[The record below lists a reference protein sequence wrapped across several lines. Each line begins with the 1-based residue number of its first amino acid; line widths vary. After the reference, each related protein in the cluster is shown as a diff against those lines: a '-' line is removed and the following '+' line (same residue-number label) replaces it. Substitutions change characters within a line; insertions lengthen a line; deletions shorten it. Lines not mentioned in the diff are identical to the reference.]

1 MNARGVDLTTGSIWR
16 HLIAFSL
23 PMLAGS
29 FLQTSYSLINAVW
42 VGKFLGN
49 EALAAVT
56 VCFPPFF
63 LMMAVANGLSMA
75 ASVLISQAYG
85 AKDDTGVTVIVNTAT
100 VLTVIMSLICLVAG
114 HAGAEPLL
122 KLMGTTPD
130 VLPLAVP
137 YLRLMSFSVPAMFG
151 LFLLTA
157 LLRGVGDSK
166 TPLWFQTGSVVATI
180 FLDPVLIFGLAGAPR
195 MGLNGTI
202 IATLVTQIAALA
214 GLIWYLR
221 WKRHLAMPDRGCLR
235 PDVAVGW
242 RILKIGVPSMVQ
254 QGLVSIGMIFLV
266 GLVNGFGKNVT
277 AAFGAGMRID
287 QLAFM
292 PALTIGT
299 AISNIAGQNIGARL
313 FDRVEQAFRAGVV
326 LSLFF
331 GGLAAVIARF
341 MPELVIRGF
350 LSDPASIEIGCE
362 YLRIISI
369 GYLMFSVMFVSN
381 GVINGAGDT
390 MATTFFSLIGLW
402 IFRLP
407 LAICLSRA
415 WHHQSGIWWAMVI
428 SFGIA
433 MIVSVCYYKSGRWM
447 RVLENNGTEPR
458 IGADEHR

>member
-1 MNARGVDLTTGSIWR
+1 MTRGVDLTSGSIWR

-63 LMMAVANGLSMA
+63 LMMAVANGLGMA
-75 ASVLISQAYG
+75 SSVLVSQAYG
-85 AKDDTGVTVIVNTAT
+85 AKDDAGVTVIVNAGTA
-100 VLTVIMSLICLVAG
+100 LTFFLSLACLVAG

-151 LFLLTA
+151 LFLLTS
-157 LLRGVGDSK
+157 LLRGVGDSI
-166 TPLWFQTGSVVATI
+166 TPLWFQTGAVVATI

-195 MGLNGTI
+195 LGLNGTI
-202 IATLVTQIAALA
+202 IATLVTQIAALVA
-214 GLIWYLR
+214 LIWYLR
-221 WKRHLAMPDRGCLR
+221 RKRHLAMPGRGCLR
-235 PDVAVGW
+235 PDTAVGW
-242 RILKIGVPSMVQ
+242 RILKVGVPSMVQ
-254 QGLVSIGMIFLV
+254 QGLVSIGMIFMI
-266 GLVNGFGKNVT
+266 GLVNGFGKDVT
-277 AAFGAGMRID
+277 AAFGAGTRID

-313 FDRVEQAFRAGVV
+313 FDRVEQAFRAGVM
-326 LSLFF
+326 LSVFF
-331 GGLAAVIARF
+331 GGLAAAIAGF
-341 MPELVIRGF
+341 LPDLVMRGF
-350 LSDPASIEIGCE
+350 LSDPASIAIGCE

-369 GYLMFSVMFVSN
+369 GYLFFSVMFVSN

-390 MATTFFSLIGLW
+390 MATTVISLIGLW

-407 LAICLSRA
+407 LAIWLSRA
-415 WHHQSGIWWAMVI
+415 WQHQTGIWWAMVI
-428 SFGIA
+428 SFGVA
-433 MIVSVCYYKSGRWM
+433 MTVSVCYYKSGRWR
-447 RVLENNGTEPR
+447 RVLKNQG
-458 IGADEHR
+458 GAATDERR